1 VSREEWE
8 ALQRGYYQIGDHY
21 ETMNR
26 LLSWN
31 FIPRWWK
38 EIAAEVSG
46 RERILE
52 VACGPGGLARELRGS
67 FVVNTDPNPT
77 MVAAT
82 RRQTGGKNA
91 YLRCIAESLPFKTGS
106 MDAVVSSFAFRNF
119 LDRRGAIEEFHRVL
133 RPGGVAVIAE
143 ITKTNPVMSRLMSRY
158 LRTLIPVFSRVLTPG
173 LESRG
178 DPWMLLPQTYEEIQ
192 SIDTFERMMGEVGFA
207 SVSVRKLATG
217 AALVLKGVK
226 S

>member
-1 VSREEWE
+1 MSREEWH
-8 ALQRGYYQIGDHY
+8 ALQRGYYEIADHY

-38 EIAAEVSG
+38 EIAAEVGG

-52 VACGPGGLARELRGS
+52 VACGPGGLARALKGS

-77 MVAAT
+77 MVGAT
-82 RRQTGGKNA
+82 RRHTGGRNS

-119 LDRRGAIEEFHRVL
+119 LDRRKAIEEFHRVL

-173 LESRG
+173 LENRG

-192 SIDTFERMMGEVGFA
+192 SIDTFERMMGDVGFA
-207 SVSVRKLATG
+207 SVSVRKLTTG